1 MDRMRHGLW
10 TLLLGSA
17 LLWLA
22 AEPTFYEADTLF
34 AWREVMTQLSGV
46 LAFGCMSAAM
56 VLALRLRPVER
67 LFGGLDKTYRLH
79 KWLGIGALV
88 FALTHW
94 LWVKGPK
101 WAVQLGWIT
110 RPPRGPRPEPSN
122 AIEAAFRA
130 VRGLAETMGEWA
142 FYAAVPLLLIA
153 LLRRVPYHV
162 FAKLHRMI
170 PLLFLVFAFHAL
182 VLVKF
187 SYWGTP
193 LGALLA
199 LEIVA
204 GVCAAAVSLA
214 GRIGVARRI
223 LGRLEAVEPLPGAGA
238 LALTVAPQRWPGHA
252 AGQFAFLTLD
262 VREKAHPFTIASV
275 WDERSPRLSFVVKA
289 LGDFTR
295 SLPQRLR
302 PGQEVRIEG
311 PYGGFTFAD
320 EAPRQIWVS
329 GGVGVTPFLAALQQ
343 KALRGS
349 PSCPVDYFHSLSAP
363 DEAVEA
369 WLRALAE
376 AAGVALHLVWPQRD
390 GRLTGERIRAAVPQ
404 WREASLWFCG
414 PEGFGEALLRDFSAQ
429 GFDVRRRFHRELF
442 AFR

>member
-1 MDRMRHGLW
+1 MDRMRYGLW

-22 AEPTFYEADTLF
+22 AEPKFYEAGTLF

-56 VLALRLRPVER
+56 VLALRLRSVER

-88 FALTHW
+88 FALAHW

-101 WAVQLGWIT
+101 WAVQLGWIA
-110 RPPRGPRPEPSN
+110 RPARGPRPEPSN
-122 AIEAAFRA
+122 EIEATFRA

-142 FYAAVPLLLIA
+142 LYVALPLLLIA

-162 FAKLHRMI
+162 FAKVHRVI
-170 PLLFLVFAFHAL
+170 PVLFIVFAFHAL
-182 VLVKF
+182 LLVKF
-187 SYWGTP
+187 SYWATP
-193 LGALLA
+193 LGGLLA
-199 LEIVA
+199 LEIAA
-204 GVCAAAVSLA
+204 GVFAAVVSLA
-214 GRIGVARRI
+214 GRIGATRRVS
-223 LGRLEAVEPLPGAGA
+223 GRLETVEPLTGVGAVT
-238 LALTVAPQRWPGHA
+238 LTVAPQRWPGHE
-252 AGQFAFLTLD
+252 AGQFAFLGLD
-262 VREKAHPFTIASV
+262 AQEKAHPFTIASA

-289 LGDFTR
+289 LGDYTR

-302 PGQEVRIEG
+302 PGQEVCLEG
-311 PYGGFTFAD
+311 PYGGFTFDD

-349 PSCPVDYFHSLSAP
+349 PSCPVDYFHSFSAP
-363 DEAVEA
+363 DEVVEA
-369 WLRALAE
+369 RLQALATE
-376 AAGVALHLVWPQRD
+376 AGVRLHLVWPQRD

-414 PEGFGEALLRDFSAQ
+414 PEGFAEALRRDFTAV
-429 GFDVRRRFHRELF
+429 GFDARRRFHREF
-442 AFR
+442 FDFR